1 MAELTESEAE
11 RRSLTTFV
19 IVGAGPTGVE
29 MAGQI
34 AELTRQTLRRSFRRV
49 DTTKSRIL
57 VLDGASAVLA
67 PFGSK
72 LSVAARRELE
82 RNGVEVRLGA
92 LVADVDANGL
102 EVRYQDGRTE
112 RIEASCKV
120 WAAGVQA
127 SPLGRT
133 LAEQSG
139 AGVDRAGRVQVNPDL
154 TLPGHPEV
162 FVLGDMIALDNL
174 PGVAQVAI
182 QGARYAASKIIGEQ
196 TGHPVTADFKYHDKG
211 SMAVISRFGA
221 VAKVGRLE
229 LTGFPAWFAWLFV
242 HLIYVVGFKNRLT
255 TLLHSAITFIGRGRC
270 ERVITEQQMVGRLA
284 VLQRGGDFQPTITG
298 TLAPDKIKP

>member
-120 WAAGVQA
+120 
-127 SPLGRT
+127 
-133 LAEQSG
+133 
-139 AGVDRAGRVQVNPDL
+139 
-154 TLPGHPEV
+154 
-162 FVLGDMIALDNL
+162 
-174 PGVAQVAI
+174 
-182 QGARYAASKIIGEQ
+182 
-196 TGHPVTADFKYHDKG
+196 
-211 SMAVISRFGA
+211 
-221 VAKVGRLE
+221 
-229 LTGFPAWFAWLFV
+229 
-242 HLIYVVGFKNRLT
+242 
-255 TLLHSAITFIGRGRC
+255 
-270 ERVITEQQMVGRLA
+270 
-284 VLQRGGDFQPTITG
+284 
-298 TLAPDKIKP
+298 

>member
-82 RNGVEVRLGA
+82 RNGVEVRLGT

-139 AGVDRAGRVQVNPDL
+139 AGVDRAGRVQVNPD
-154 TLPGHPEV
+154 
-162 FVLGDMIALDNL
+162 
-174 PGVAQVAI
+174 
-182 QGARYAASKIIGEQ
+182 
-196 TGHPVTADFKYHDKG
+196 
-211 SMAVISRFGA
+211 
-221 VAKVGRLE
+221 
-229 LTGFPAWFAWLFV
+229 
-242 HLIYVVGFKNRLT
+242 
-255 TLLHSAITFIGRGRC
+255 
-270 ERVITEQQMVGRLA
+270 
-284 VLQRGGDFQPTITG
+284 
-298 TLAPDKIKP
+298 